1 MKHLIVLSLALI
13 LSADLFAQEIETGTK
28 TKNWKLGVLGGAAF
42 SDVAG
47 PSALVEFK
55 TNYLL
60 ENLFSKIS
68 VGYAYVTSDELI
80 HRRGYE
86 DKSYSVHY
94 PDGHYDFYKS
104 YETYDYDITQSKYNN
119 VPVTIGFEYYFPQN
133 GFAPYALCEFGLNLH
148 YVDVRERKNYTT
160 ALYNSL
166 EEVPQRYKEFGSEHR
181 TSLRFT
187 LGAGTNIDL
196 FPGLSLDV
204 RGFYQLSDVIG
215 NNAQFLAGLVF

>member
-119 VPVTIGFEYYFPQN
+119 
-133 GFAPYALCEFGLNLH
+133 
-148 YVDVRERKNYTT
+148 
-160 ALYNSL
+160 
-166 EEVPQRYKEFGSEHR
+166 
-181 TSLRFT
+181 
-187 LGAGTNIDL
+187 
-196 FPGLSLDV
+196 
-204 RGFYQLSDVIG
+204 
-215 NNAQFLAGLVF
+215 